1 MDKNENSE
9 NGEKEGNAVK
19 EVTETLAGKIVR
31 MEVKESWRHGG
42 E

>member
-9 NGEKEGNAVK
+9 NGEKEGGDAVK

-31 MEVKESWRHGG
+31 MEVK
-42 E
+42 